1 MACWQCNVAMHCGG
15 LAYQKPAVAALKDN
29 FSIAFVVPACALS
42 QSSSV
47 MPYISETVHPNMRAS
62 LITLPGFMI
71 ASGQLLAWILGYF
84 IPWRMIA
91 YLMVI
96 LPILLTLLIMPLPE
110 TPYWLIE
117 KNKIEEAR
125 KSLQFFRGKH
135 YDESEELNEIKQKH
149 ESKQKE
155 NTGQSWSFVVK
166 RIFSMAFL
174 KPFLCVGIL
183 HLNNTWGGFTQL
195 QIFMLDILERSG
207 STINPKMGPIVIGV
221 TRLIFAGYFSS
232 NS

>member
-1 MACWQCNVAMHCGG
+1 
-15 LAYQKPAVAALKDN
+15 
-29 FSIAFVVPACALS
+29 
-42 QSSSV
+42 

-71 ASGQLLAWILGYF
+71 ASGQLLTWTLGYF

-96 LPILLTLLIMPLPE
+96 IPILLTLLIMLLPE

-117 KNKIEEAR
+117 KNRIEEAR
-125 KSLQFFRGKH
+125 KSLQFFRGSQ
-135 YDESEELNEIKQKH
+135 YDESEELNEIKKKH

-155 NTGQSWSFVVK
+155 NTGQSWSFVVR

-183 HLNNTWGGFTQL
+183 HLNSTWGGFTQI

-207 STINPKMGPIVIGV
+207 STIDPKMGPIVIGV
-221 TRLIFAGYFSS
+221 TRLIFADYFSS
-232 NS
+232 NSKNNF